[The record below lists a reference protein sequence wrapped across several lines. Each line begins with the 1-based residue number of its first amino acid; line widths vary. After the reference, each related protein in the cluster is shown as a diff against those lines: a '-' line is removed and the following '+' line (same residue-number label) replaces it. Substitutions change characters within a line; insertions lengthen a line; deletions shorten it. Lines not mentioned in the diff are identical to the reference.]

1 MKNHLIEKKDIYN
14 IVSYS
19 QQEINVE
26 KLFDQLY
33 GMITYMLISPCM
45 KLAFY
50 CTLSYVQSNFR
61 QTVYLPNACI
71 SL

>member
-1 MKNHLIEKKDIYN
+1 MKRFHRMKNHLIEKKDIYN
-14 IVSYS
+14 IVYYS

-45 KLAFY
+45 KLAFLLY
-50 CTLSYVQSNFR
+50 IILRSV
-61 QTVYLPNACI
+61 
-71 SL
+71 

>member
-14 IVSYS
+14 IVYYS

-33 GMITYMLISPCM
+33 GMITYRLISPGM
-45 KLAFY
+45 KLAFLLY
-50 CTLSYVQSNFR
+50 IILHSV
-61 QTVYLPNACI
+61 
-71 SL
+71 

>member
-14 IVSYS
+14 IVYYS

-45 KLAFY
+45 KLAFLLY
-50 CTLSYVQSNFR
+50 IILRSV
-61 QTVYLPNACI
+61 
-71 SL
+71 

>member
-14 IVSYS
+14 IVYYS

-45 KLAFY
+45 KLAF
-50 CTLSYVQSNFR
+50 LLHIILRSV
-61 QTVYLPNACI
+61 
-71 SL
+71 

>member
-14 IVSYS
+14 IVYYS

-45 KLAFY
+45 KLAFFIAHY
-50 CTLSYVQSNFR
+50 PTFSLTSDKPY
-61 QTVYLPNACI
+61 TYLA
-71 SL
+71 LV